1 MKVLGNKYLQL
12 GEWCLH
18 LFLLNCLWFMF
29 SLIGGFFLGVF
40 PATVALFAVLRKLT
54 MEPEVEVR
62 IFHLFWTTYK
72 SEFIK
77 GNLLGYVWA
86 VIGGAILID
95 VRVLHQVETTFIH
108 QALTIALYLLLVLY
122 VFITFYLFPIFVHYN
137 LRFLEYY
144 KYAFVLVIGRP
155 IKSILLFASMLL
167 IYFLFSL
174 IPGLIPVFGVSFIGF
189 VMMKMTSSSLMKNN
203 HSHIE
208 EVESFS

>member
-1 MKVLGNKYLQL
+1 MRALGIKYVQL
-12 GEWCLH
+12 GEWCLN

-29 SLIGGFFLGVF
+29 SLIGGFFLGIF

-54 MEPEVEVR
+54 MEPGEVR
-62 IFHLFWTTYK
+62 IFQLFWKTYK
-72 SEFIK
+72 SEFIR
-77 GNLLGYVWA
+77 GNILGYVWA
-86 VIGGAILID
+86 IIGAALLID
-95 VRVLHQVETTFIH
+95 VRVLHQVEMTFIH
-108 QALTIALYLLLVLY
+108 QALIIALYLLLVLY

-144 KYAFVLVIGRP
+144 KYAFILVIGRP
-155 IKSILLFASMLL
+155 IKTILLFASILL

-189 VMMKMTSSSLMKNN
+189 IMMKMTSSSLKKNN

>member
-1 MKVLGNKYLQL
+1 MKALGIKYVQL
-12 GEWCLH
+12 GEWCLN

-29 SLIGGFFLGVF
+29 SLIGGFFLGIF

-54 MEPEVEVR
+54 MEPGEVR
-62 IFHLFWTTYK
+62 IFQLFWKTYK
-72 SEFIK
+72 SEFIR
-77 GNLLGYVWA
+77 GNILGYVWA
-86 VIGGAILID
+86 IIGTALLID
-95 VRVLHQVETTFIH
+95 VRVLHQVEMTFIH
-108 QALTIALYLLLVLY
+108 QALIIALYLLLVLY

-137 LRFLEYY
+137 LKFLEYY

-155 IKSILLFASMLL
+155 IKTILLFASILL

-189 VMMKMTSSSLMKNN
+189 IMMKMTSSSLKKNN